1 MSNFS
6 FFVAGRL
13 KVIFSMCV
21 ALVLSFANFYENLLQ
36 KSNKYQKESC
46 EIAEEIFI
54 IQIIP
59 MAESK
64 R

>member
-6 FFVAGRL
+6 FFVVGRL
-13 KVIFSMCV
+13 KVIFAMCV
-21 ALVLSFANFYENLLQ
+21 ALVVSFVNFYEDLLQ
-36 KSNKYQKESC
+36 KSNKYQKENC

-54 IQIIP
+54 IQITP

>member
-1 MSNFS
+1 MSKFL
-6 FFVAGRL
+6 FFVAARL
-13 KVIFSMCV
+13 KVIFAMCV
-21 ALVLSFANFYENLLQ
+21 ALVVSFVNFYENLLK

-46 EIAEEIFI
+46 EIAEGIF
-54 IQIIP
+54 IIP